1 MPRYYLIM
9 NPTCRSGKGC
19 RHFDRIISSFR
30 ALGETDIHYTSGYED
45 ATHACSKAIEQG
57 YDVIVAVG
65 GDGTINE
72 VLNGFFI
79 EEDYDAKA
87 KLGVVHVGTSPDFN
101 QYHKIPT
108 DVDEAVRVI
117 ARGNTKRIDLGKVDF
132 TDIKGQ
138 KIVRYFA
145 SNANIGLGPLVAN
158 KANSRHRKYLGDFLG
173 TLVATLGSLMKF
185 KPVRLSV
192 KIDDEA
198 PITFDNQIN
207 VTIGKDPYIASGMR
221 VFHDITPD
229 DGKLYMLSVE
239 SKGLLALLARIPDLY
254 IGNFLKYKG
263 ASLRYLKSVVIEGD
277 KEQLV
282 EFDGDVKGYLPAVVS
297 VVPKAME
304 VIVP

>member
-9 NPTCRSGKGC
+9 NPACRSGRGR
-19 RHFDRIISSFR
+19 RHFGRIIASFQ
-30 ALGETDIHYTSGYED
+30 ALGESEYHYTNGYED
-45 ATHACSKAIEQG
+45 ATHACHKAIEQD

-79 EEDYDAKA
+79 KEDYSAKA

-101 QYHKIPT
+101 KYHNIPM
-108 DVDEAVRVI
+108 DIDQAIDVI
-117 ARGNTKRIDLGKVDF
+117 AKGKTKKIDLGKVDF

-158 KANSRHRKYLGDFLG
+158 KVNSRHRKYLGDFLG
-173 TLVATLGSLMKF
+173 TLVATLGALAKF
-185 KPVRLSV
+185 KPISLSV
-192 KIDDEA
+192 KIDGGEA
-198 PITFDNQIN
+198 VTLNNLIN

-221 VFHDITPD
+221 VFHDIAPD

-239 SKGLLALLARIPDLY
+239 NEGLLALLARIPDLY

-263 ASLRYLKSVVIEGD
+263 ASLRYLEEVTIEGD
-277 KEQLV
+277 EEQLV
-282 EFDGDVKGYLPAVVS
+282 EFDGDVKGYLPASIS
-297 VVPKAME
+297 VAPKTME